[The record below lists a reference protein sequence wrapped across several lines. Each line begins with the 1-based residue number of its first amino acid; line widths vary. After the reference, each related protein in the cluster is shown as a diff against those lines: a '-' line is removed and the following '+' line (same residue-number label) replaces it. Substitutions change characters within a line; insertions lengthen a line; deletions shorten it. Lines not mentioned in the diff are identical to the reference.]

1 MTAADTPRRQ
11 AALVFIF
18 ITVVIDIL
26 SFGIII
32 PVLPHLLEKLTGGI
46 AHAAIWA
53 GVLSTMFALI
63 QFLSSPIQGALS
75 DRFGRR
81 PVILISNLGLA
92 VDFAMM
98 ALAPSLWVLFVGRAV
113 SGLTAASFST
123 ANAYIADITQPTER
137 AAAFGKLGAA
147 FGLGFVIGPALGGLL
162 GGIDL
167 RLPFWV
173 TAGLA
178 LVNFTYGYFVL
189 PESLP
194 RERRTTKFDLKTAHP
209 IGALKFLMRQ
219 PLVLGLALLVFLSQ
233 LAHYVLQSTFV
244 LYTDFRY
251 DWGPTQVGY
260 VLALVGICGAIVQ
273 GWLTGVLSPRLG
285 DRRMLLFG
293 LAFGALALLMMGL
306 AAAPWLLVAS
316 IPVMALWG
324 LAEPATQA
332 MLTRQIAP
340 DEQGRL
346 QGALS
351 SLVAFAGM
359 FGPTLFTQIFAWSI
373 HSPQYKLPG
382 AAFLVAAAL
391 LGACVVWA
399 WRLTRDLRRGVP
411 TSASAEAEP

>member
-1 MTAADTPRRQ
+1 M
-11 AALVFIF
+11 
-18 ITVVIDIL
+18 
-26 SFGIII
+26 
-32 PVLPHLLEKLTGGI
+32 
-46 AHAAIWA
+46 
-53 GVLSTMFALI
+53 
-63 QFLSSPIQGALS
+63 SSPVQGALS

-123 ANAYIADITQPTER
+123 ANAYIADVTAPDKR
-137 AAAFGKLGAA
+137 AAAFGMLGAA

-178 LVNFTYGYFVL
+178 LVNFSYGYFVL

-194 RERRTTKFDLKTAHP
+194 RERRTPRFDLQDRAP
-209 IGALKFLMRQ
+209 DRRPEIPRPPPAGAGPGAAGVPQPAGALRAAEHLRAVHRL
-219 PLVLGLALLVFLSQ
+219 PLRLGPDPGRLRAGRWS
-233 LAHYVLQSTFV
+233 AS
-244 LYTDFRY
+244 
-251 DWGPTQVGY
+251 
-260 VLALVGICGAIVQ
+260 AAAIVQ
-273 GWLTGVLSPRLG
+273 AWLTGKLAPRLG

-293 LAFGALALLMMGL
+293 LAFGALSLLMMGL
-306 AAAPWLLVAS
+306 AAAPWLLVAA

-324 LAEPATQA
+324 LAEPATQS
-332 MLTRQIAP
+332 MLTQQIAP

-351 SLVAFAGM
+351 SLMAFAGI

-391 LGACVVWA
+391 LVGCVVWA
-399 WRLTRDLRRGVP
+399 WRLTRGLRRVVP
-411 TSASAEAEP
+411 APAAAETEP